1 MTVQLPNFDKLLDLA
16 RHDPAELE
24 KLRNR
29 LTETVIANAKNPDS
43 QRKLRGLQFRINAEV
58 RRSRSPL
65 DAALRVSDLMCRSLT
80 RLRHAIVAPDA
91 LLGPVPCQGPKVV
104 SLVGAMER
112 RNAKR
117 AHLHTQT
124 PGTGL

>member
-1 MTVQLPNFDKLLDLA
+1 MPEAFA
-16 RHDPAELE
+16 SRPAPRLIFGPG
-24 KLRNR
+24 KLRE
-29 LTETVIANAKNPDS
+29 LPEAV
-43 QRKLRGLQFRINAEV
+43 RGLGGTAVFVVSDPGVARAGH
-58 RRSRSPL
+58 L

-91 LLGPVPCQGPKVV
+91 LMGPVPCQGPKVV

-112 RNAKR
+112 RNAQR